1 MRGRRLFRV
10 AFFTLLSVGLFNCV
24 GALGQGAGANGK
36 AASGEKLDERRKLL
50 DEGENKFHANC
61 GRCHQAPHHLAP
73 RVVMTVERHMRVR
86 ATLTDEDVRAI
97 VAYLTQ

>member
-1 MRGRRLFRV
+1 M
-10 AFFTLLSVGLFNCV
+10 FFVLMAAGLFSCRIVLAQN
-24 GALGQGAGANGK
+24 AGAKRNV
-36 AASGEKLDERRKLL
+36 AESSRQTLL

-61 GRCHQAPHHLAP
+61 GRCHQPPHHLAP

>member
-1 MRGRRLFRV
+1 MSWRATRGTAILF
-10 AFFTLLSVGLFNCV
+10 LLSAGFFC
-24 GALGQGAGANGK
+24 GAGARAQSAGARANAGQP
-36 AASGEKLDERRKLL
+36 APQKLL
-50 DEGENKFHANC
+50 DEGESKFHANC
-61 GRCHQAPHHLAP
+61 GRCHQSPHHLAP

>member
-1 MRGRRLFRV
+1 MKRRAIRLVLFLASAWLAMPSTQPAEAQRHGSEGSGSGASSQQLV
-10 AFFTLLSVGLFNCV
+10 A
-24 GALGQGAGANGK
+24 
-36 AASGEKLDERRKLL
+36 
-50 DEGENKFHANC
+50 EGENKFHANC

-86 ATLTDEDVRAI
+86 ATLTDEDVKAI